1 MEQYYVNVVSTLQST
16 DKYPS
21 LSTANYSL
29 PSSEPGQGH
38 RAGPLQSAGDCE
50 QSMKVVGGVV
60 LTLSSIL
67 ISCSQSDLMQVLM
80 SAISNTLNDQPRLD
94 PSTLLSAAASQLVGE
109 EEEEIKNNVGNYF
122 LYNFT

>member
-1 MEQYYVNVVSTLQST
+1 
-16 DKYPS
+16 
-21 LSTANYSL
+21 
-29 PSSEPGQGH
+29 
-38 RAGPLQSAGDCE
+38 
-50 QSMKVVGGVV
+50 MKDQFSFVGGVV

-80 SAISNTLNDQPRLD
+80 SAVSNTLNDQPRLD
-94 PSTLLSAAASQLVGE
+94 PSALLSAAASQLVGE

>member
-16 DKYPS
+16 DQIRASRLLTIHFRPVS
-21 LSTANYSL
+21 
-29 PSSEPGQGH
+29 QGRD
-38 RAGPLQSAGDCE
+38 RAGPPQSAGDSE
-50 QSMKVVGGVV
+50 QRMKVVGGVV